1 MCSGGNGSLSMWY
14 TSPPFRVNHC
24 ARSTMELEWE
34 NENDGSGSKLL
45 ALSITCKPDG
55 GYLIEVFLCLF
66 LLCVE
71 GWF

>member
-1 MCSGGNGSLSMWY
+1 
-14 TSPPFRVNHC
+14 
-24 ARSTMELEWE
+24 MELEWE

-45 ALSITCKPDG
+45 ALSITYKPDG

-66 LLCVE
+66 LLCIE